1 MAYTAAQLSALE
13 DAIAIGAT
21 RVTHDGRTVEYR
33 SIAEMIQIRNM
44 MRADLGQATSGGP
57 RSTLVRFDRGY

>member
-1 MAYTAAQLSALE
+1 MAWTNAQLSALE
-13 DAIAIGAT
+13 DAIAAGAT
-21 RVTHDGRTVEYR
+21 RVTHEGKTVEYR

-44 MRADLGQATSGGP
+44 MRDSLGTTVTAP

>member
-1 MAYTAAQLSALE
+1 MAWTDAQLAALE
-13 DAIAIGAT
+13 DAIAAGAT
-21 RVTHDGRTVEYR
+21 RVTHEGKTVEYR

-44 MRADLGQATSGGP
+44 MRGSLGSAVAAP

>member
-1 MAYTAAQLSALE
+1 MAYTQAQLTALE

-44 MRADLGQATSGGP
+44 MRADLGVSTSAAP
-57 RSTLVRFDRGY
+57 KATLVRFDRGW